1 MAHQYFENNESLAHN
16 YEQITYY
23 FKGHEIVFTADAGVF
38 SKKAIDFGSS
48 LLLKTLELN
57 GVKSLLDV
65 GCGYGTMGITIGVM
79 HPEIKITMV
88 DVNNRA
94 LDLCRKNTL
103 SNNVENTSIFES
115 DAYENVDGVFDCVIS
130 NPPIR
135 AGKAV
140 VHKIILGAYDHLVE
154 GGHMWCVIQKKQGAA
169 SAIKALKTVYK
180 AVETKAIDKGY
191 CIICATK

>member
-1 MAHQYFENNESLAHN
+1 MANQYFENNENLAHN
-16 YEQITYY
+16 YEEISYY
-23 FKGHEIVFTADAGVF
+23 FKGKVIKFTADAGVF

-48 LLLKTLELN
+48 LLLKTLELE
-57 GVKSLLDV
+57 GVKTLLDV

-79 HPEIKITMV
+79 NPNIAVTMV

-94 LDLCRKNTL
+94 IELCRKNTL
-103 SNNVENTSIFES
+103 SNKVENANIFLS
-115 DAYENVDGVFDCVIS
+115 DAYENVEGNFDCIIS

-140 VHKIILGAYDHLVE
+140 VHKIILGAYDHLLD
-154 GGHMWCVIQKKQGAA
+154 GGKMWCVIQKKQGAA
-169 SAIKALKTVYK
+169 SAIKALNSVYK
-180 AVETKAIDKGY
+180 TVETKEIDKGY